1 MRTLAATCIQRP
13 VFAAMLILALVVIGA
28 SAFFRL
34 AVDRFPSVDLPNV
47 MVRTSLP
54 GASVEEMETQ
64 VSDIVE
70 EAVNRVEGISELR
83 SVSVPSQSMVN
94 ITFNLE
100 RDIDTAAQDVR
111 DRVGV
116 RAAAAAQ
123 RRRSADDLQA
133 GQRPLTGAVG
143 RAVRQS
149 VDPRAHRTG
158 R

>member
-1 MRTLAATCIQRP
+1 MRSLAATCIQRP

-34 AVDRFPSVDLPNV
+34 SVDRFPSVDLPNV

-64 VSDIVE
+64 VSDIIE

-100 RDIDTAAQDVR
+100 RDIGAAST
-111 DRVGV
+111 
-116 RAAAAAQ
+116 AQ
-123 RRRSADDLQA
+123 RRRPANDLQA
-133 GQRPLTGAVG
+133 GQRSLAGLVG
-143 RAVRQS
+143 RALR
-149 VDPRAHRTG
+149 
-158 R
+158 